1 MSLFRRSTSLGDA
14 MSAVGRYG
22 RASAGQRVTADSAL
36 RQSVVWGATRL
47 RADLISMLPVDVY
60 RKVPG
65 LGISVPVG
73 APPVLVQPSEVA
85 DGHPM
90 FMPEWM
96 YAGQMSLDRTGNN
109 IGVITKLDALGLPAA
124 IDLVSMDEV
133 SIRIKDHRIT
143 QYRIN
148 GEKVDSRLIW
158 HERQHHV
165 AGLPVGLSPIAY
177 AALNLAGAEAAA
189 QFALDWFVNGT
200 VPSAILRNSE
210 RTITPRDAA
219 ITQRRFESSI
229 HSGGVF
235 VTGKDWTYSP
245 VAAKASESAFI
256 EQMQYSDVALC
267 RFLGVPADLV
277 DVAVQ
282 STSTTYAN
290 ITQRNLQLL
299 VMNLGAA
306 IDRREESLSQLT
318 SAPRFVKLNRDA
330 ILAMDAKSRAELF
343 QLQIQSRTRTPDQV
357 RAIEDQMPLSEEDYA
372 QFERL
377 WPTNRP
383 TQPQTTGG
391 N

>member
-1 MSLFRRSTSLGDA
+1 VSLFRRAASFSDA
-14 MSAVGRYG
+14 IAYDSRGRRG
-22 RASAGQRVTADSAL
+22 VTGPRVTSDSAL
-36 RQSVVWGATRL
+36 RQSVVWGACRL
-47 RADLISMLPVDVY
+47 RADLLSIMPVDVF

-65 LGISVPVG
+65 AGINAPVT
-73 APPVLVQPSEVA
+73 APPVLVEPSEIA

-90 FMPEWM
+90 GVGEWL
-96 YAGQMSLDRTGNN
+96 YSGQMSLDRSGNN
-109 IGVITKLDALGLPAA
+109 IGVITKFDALQLPAS

-133 SIRIKDHRIT
+133 RIRIKDHRVKE
-143 QYRIN
+143 YRIN

-158 HERQHHV
+158 HERQHTV

-177 AALNLAGAEAAA
+177 AALNLAGAEAAQ

-200 VPSAILRNSE
+200 VPSAILRNAEKTLSPAE
-210 RTITPRDAA
+210 ARITKQRFKESMAA
-219 ITQRRFESSI
+219 
-229 HSGGVF
+229 GDVF
-235 VTGKDWTYSP
+235 VTGKDWTYNP

-282 STSTTYAN
+282 SSTLSYAN

-306 IDRREESLSQLT
+306 IKRREEALSRLT
-318 SAPRFVKLNRDA
+318 PKPRFVKLNRDA

-343 QLQIQSRTRTPDQV
+343 KLQIESRTRTPDQA
-357 RAIEDQMPLSEEDYA
+357 RALEDQLPLSDADYA

-383 TQPQTTGG
+383 SQPQTSGG

>member
-1 MSLFRRSTSLGDA
+1 MSLFRRSVTMAETFGTD
-14 MSAVGRYG
+14 GRG
-22 RASAGQRVTADSAL
+22 RRAASGPRVTSDSAL
-36 RQSVVWGATRL
+36 RQSVVWGACRL
-47 RADLISMLPVDVY
+47 RADLISVMPVDVF

-65 LGISVPVG
+65 AGISSPVP
-73 APPVLVQPSEVA
+73 APPVLVEPSSIA

-90 FMPEWM
+90 AIGEWL
-96 YAGQMSLDRTGNN
+96 YAGQMSLDRSGNN
-109 IGVITKLDALGLPAA
+109 IGVITKVDALGLPAA
-124 IDLVSMDEV
+124 IDLVAMDEV
-133 SIRIKDHRIT
+133 RIRIKDHRVHE
-143 QYRIN
+143 YRIN

-158 HERQHHV
+158 HERQHVV

-177 AALNLAGAEAAA
+177 AALNLAGAEAAQ

-200 VPSAILRNSE
+200 VPSAILRNGE
-210 RTITPRDAA
+210 KVLNPREAEITK
-219 ITQRRFESSI
+219 RRFQASMAA
-229 HSGGVF
+229 GDVF
-235 VTGKDWTYSP
+235 VTGKDWTYDP

-282 STSTTYAN
+282 SSTLSYAN

-299 VMNLGAA
+299 VMNLGAP
-306 IDRREESLSQLT
+306 IKRREESLGRLT
-318 SAPRFVKLNRDA
+318 PKPRFVKLNRDA

-343 QLQIQSRTRTPDQV
+343 ELQIKSRTRTPDEA
-357 RAIEDQMPLSEEDYA
+357 RALEDQMPLSDADYA

-383 TQPQTTGG
+383 SQPQTSGG